1 MASNSNNSNSNNNTT
16 TNTTSTTTNN
26 NNNYNTNNNH
36 NSNTS
41 TTRTTDNNTNSNTN
55 NNIYN
60 NNNSNNNSN
69 NNNINNNSHNNSNNN
84 NNNHS
89 NILINRRRRH
99 RQNIIDYM
107 ERMEMPMMLPLTMPT
122 PMPMPMPMTMP
133 MTMITPMRSHMER
146 YARQPMLRA
155 RRQLGGWGAMG
166 NEGQAGDVG
175 NIGDNNHVVG
185 IPTVAPANHMA
196 HMGGGDAEI
205 IFEAPLAPQ
214 HRGAGDGVQGE
225 AAQPQPQRVIQPPR
239 RETLEQRRERSVQ
252 QILRLC
258 DFIQQQLATIAAQ
271 IDAYER
277 KLAQHNAQ
285 SPSPPEPDGDVI

>member
-1 MASNSNNSNSNNNTT
+1 
-16 TNTTSTTTNN
+16 
-26 NNNYNTNNNH
+26 
-36 NSNTS
+36 
-41 TTRTTDNNTNSNTN
+41 
-55 NNIYN
+55 
-60 NNNSNNNSN
+60 
-69 NNNINNNSHNNSNNN
+69 
-84 NNNHS
+84 
-89 NILINRRRRH
+89 
-99 RQNIIDYM
+99 
-107 ERMEMPMMLPLTMPT
+107 
-122 PMPMPMPMTMP
+122 
-133 MTMITPMRSHMER
+133 
-146 YARQPMLRA
+146 
-155 RRQLGGWGAMG
+155 MG